1 MFIGFEIVLIEE
13 YLGLFERKE
22 KCLLIVFVYFDY

>member
-13 YLGLFERKE
+13 YLGLFERKG
-22 KCLLIVFVYFDY
+22 KIGIGNSICIF